1 MSPHRTRIKI
11 CGITRRDDA
20 LGFVFHRPSPR
31 YVDPDAAAAIAG
43 DVPPF
48 VSTVGLFV
56 DADAGL
62 VRQIAL
68 GAQLS
73 ALQFHGDETPGFC
86 TQFSRPFLKAIRVR
100 PEIDLLQYVALF

>member
-20 LGFVFHRPSPR
+20 LAAAEAGADAIGFVFHRPSPR

-48 VSTVGLFV
+48 VSTVGC
-56 DADAGL
+56 
-62 VRQIAL
+62 
-68 GAQLS
+68 S
-73 ALQFHGDETPGFC
+73 SMPTPAWYG
-86 TQFSRPFLKAIRVR
+86 R
-100 PEIDLLQYVALF
+100 